1 MELYAF
7 PFIALFFVGIFTRE
21 IIAPASRNSCDHRW
35 LILSTSLAAA
45 TVVVTI
51 GIGYFFADLIRIYSL
66 VSAGIYMP
74 DLLVGMRCFL
84 LASFIFYWW
93 HRALHKSD
101 LLWRVFHQLH
111 HSPQRVEALTAFF
124 AHPLD
129 TAAAVLIS
137 VFSSYLIL
145 GASPLAAA
153 FALLL
158 TGIFDIFLHSDIK
171 TPTWLGYLI
180 QRPEMHSVH
189 HERGHH
195 AQNYGLPV
203 WDLLFNTWTNPQL
216 RREHLGFDADEFSS
230 ITDLLL
236 FRDVLKSMGAI
247 SSSKD
252 VS

>member
-7 PFIALFFVGIFTRE
+7 PFIALFFIGIFTRE
-21 IIAPASRNSCDHRW
+21 IIAPASRNNCDHRW
-35 LILSTSLAAA
+35 LILSASLAAA
-45 TVVVTI
+45 TVIVTI
-51 GIGYFFADLIRIYSL
+51 GVGYFFADLIRKHSL
-66 VSAGIYMP
+66 FNAGIYLP
-74 DLLVGMRCFL
+74 DLLVGVLCFL
-84 LASFIFYWW
+84 LTSFIFYWW

-145 GASPLAAA
+145 GANPLAAA

-203 WDLLFNTWTNPQL
+203 WDLLFNTWTNPQERKSL
-216 RREHLGFDADEFSS
+216 LGFELDKTAS
-230 ITDLLL
+230 ITDMLL
-236 FRDVLKSMGAI
+236 FRDVHK
-247 SSSKD
+247 
-252 VS
+252 

>member
-21 IIAPASRNSCDHRW
+21 IIAPASRNNCDHRW
-35 LILSTSLAAA
+35 LILSASLAAA
-45 TVVVTI
+45 TVVITLSV
-51 GIGYFFADLIRIYSL
+51 GYFFADLIRMHSIFR
-66 VSAGIYMP
+66 AGNYLP
-74 DLLVGMRCFL
+74 DLLVGLLCFL
-84 LASFIFYWW
+84 LTSFIFYWW
-93 HRALHKSD
+93 HRAVHKSD
-101 LLWRVFHQLH
+101 FLWRIFHQLH
-111 HSPQRVEALTAFF
+111 HSPHRVEALTAFF

-158 TGIFDIFLHSDIK
+158 TGVFDIFLHSDIK
-171 TPTWLGYLI
+171 TPLWLGYII

-189 HERGHH
+189 HERNHH

-203 WDLLFNTWTNPQL
+203 WDLLFDSWVNPPE
-216 RREHLGFDADEFSS
+216 RRELLGFEADRSERIS
-230 ITDLLL
+230 DMLL
-236 FRDVLKSMGAI
+236 FQDVHKMNN
-247 SSSKD
+247 
-252 VS
+252 